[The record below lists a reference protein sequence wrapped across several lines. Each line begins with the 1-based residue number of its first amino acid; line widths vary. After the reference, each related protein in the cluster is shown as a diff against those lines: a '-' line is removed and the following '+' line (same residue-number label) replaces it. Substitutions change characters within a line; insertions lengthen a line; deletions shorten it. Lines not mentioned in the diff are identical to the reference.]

1 MATAQALIDDVR
13 SLGSLASATG
23 LDDASILAHAD
34 KEIAAR
40 FIPLLRRAS
49 EEFLVRT
56 AEVQAV
62 NGRVRLP
69 SRAVLGGVRHVQISL
84 GGNAWRSLPQLKL
97 EDAGSSTAGTATGF
111 YFDGAGLVLLPL
123 GASGLV
129 RVSYF
134 ARPGKLTTTASR
146 YSVVTGVG
154 AQTSTSVTLV
164 LSGGLV
170 ASTVDVVANSSDHSQ
185 ICIDGALSGGTITG
199 SIQGQVLAGDYVC
212 EADYSYLVPLPE
224 ELYPSL
230 VNRTASRILLSLGY
244 LEESNAHAQLAEI
257 GLSEILAAVAP
268 RSIGNPKRPTG
279 GMLGAIGVNR
289 TYFVRGA

>member
-1 MATAQALIDDVR
+1 MATAQALLDDVR

-23 LDDASILAHAD
+23 LDDASVLAHAD
-34 KEIAAR
+34 KEIASR
-40 FIPLLRRAS
+40 FIPLLRRAN

-69 SRAVLGGVRHVQISL
+69 SRAVLGGVRHVQINL

-97 EDAGSSTAGTATGF
+97 EDAGASTSGIASGF

-129 RVSYF
+129 RISYF
-134 ARPGKLTTTASR
+134 ARPGKLTTTPADF
-146 YSVVTGVG
+146 SVVASVTG
-154 AQTSTSVTLV
+154 QTSTSATLV
-164 LSGGLV
+164 LSGSLS
-170 ASTVDVVANSSDHSQ
+170 ATTVDVIANSSDHSQ
-185 ICIDGALSGGTITG
+185 ICIDGSLSAGIVTG

-212 EADYSYLVPLPE
+212 RADSSYLVPLPE
-224 ELYPSL
+224 ELYASL

-244 LEESNAHAQLAEI
+244 LEESNAHAQLAEV
-257 GLSEILAAVAP
+257 GLNEILAAVAP